1 MTTSPGVSVDGVVEA
16 VSAAFEA
23 SRKVAHALKPL
34 RAWCDDMSPKVTGAA
49 DEVEQL
55 AQRIANLQF
64 DVQAGSVH
72 VMDASALAETTSIGE
87 FERAAAEAPG
97 TWSAFVEAAR
107 AASASL
113 TAARDAAQTLSGWV
127 ETVSQELRRC
137 RREARYVKAD
147 PGLRSV
153 IERTH
158 ALVES
163 LRGLLY
169 EAPGDFWHA
178 ARRDTGPE
186 EQSLGGACVAFV
198 RAITVAAETAESLNA
213 ALREIS
219 GS

>member
-1 MTTSPGVSVDGVVEA
+1 MTTSPSVGVDDVVEA
-16 VSAAFEA
+16 VWAAFEA
-23 SRKVAHALKPL
+23 SRKVARALKPL
-34 RAWCDDMSPKVTGAA
+34 RTWCDDMSPKVTGAA

-55 AQRIANLQF
+55 AQRISNLQF
-64 DVQAGSVH
+64 DIQAGSVH
-72 VMDASALAETTSIGE
+72 VMDASALAETASIGE

-97 TWSAFVEAAR
+97 AWSPFVEAAR

-113 TAARDAAQTLSGWV
+113 TAARDAVQTLSGWI
-127 ETVSQELRRC
+127 ETVSHELRRC
-137 RREARYVKAD
+137 RREARHIKED
-147 PGLRSV
+147 PGLRSAT
-153 IERTH
+153 ERTH

-163 LRGLLY
+163 LRSLRY

-178 ARRDTGPE
+178 ARQDTGPE

-198 RAITVAAETAESLNA
+198 RAIKVAVETAESLNA